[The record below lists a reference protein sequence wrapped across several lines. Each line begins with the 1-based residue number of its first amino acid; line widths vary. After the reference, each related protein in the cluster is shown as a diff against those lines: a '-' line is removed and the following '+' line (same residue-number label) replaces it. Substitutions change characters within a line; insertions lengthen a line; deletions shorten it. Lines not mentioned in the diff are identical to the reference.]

1 MNYPYNLLFKQLLW
15 RLAAPFVVPFMLRKA
30 VKTDVITSHHAQ
42 PNIQR
47 YRLPKK
53 WEWVETPDEHLPGG
67 MYEPT
72 VAKLYKRFGWFI
84 TSWYW
89 LGLRNVGQGLLFPHG
104 AIVHPV
110 YTSITVYQNEED
122 VTYWRRRALLNAG
135 LKQYPPKSFL
145 FFWEWYA
152 YYELVKDF
160 YGVKSGRPDPDWR
173 TVTHVAVLR
182 LGIRRKRT
190 HLTWT
195 MTNQH
200 YPVNAHSC

>member
-1 MNYPYNLLFKQLLW
+1 MNYPYNLLSKQLLW

-30 VKTDVITSHHAQ
+30 EKTDVITSHHDQ

-47 YRLPKK
+47 YRLPAK
-53 WEWVETPDEHLPGG
+53 WAWVETPDEHLPGG

-72 VAKLYKRFGWFI
+72 VAKLYKSFGWFI

-89 LGLRNVGQGLLFPHG
+89 LGLRNVGQGLLFPYG
-104 AIVHPV
+104 KIVHPI
-110 YTSITVYQNEED
+110 YTPNTNFAD
-122 VTYWRRRALLNAG
+122 RREVNARRKTQLFFAE
-135 LKQYPPKSFL
+135 LKQYPPKKFL

-182 LGIRRKRT
+182 LGVRKK
-190 HLTWT
+190 
-195 MTNQH
+195 
-200 YPVNAHSC
+200 